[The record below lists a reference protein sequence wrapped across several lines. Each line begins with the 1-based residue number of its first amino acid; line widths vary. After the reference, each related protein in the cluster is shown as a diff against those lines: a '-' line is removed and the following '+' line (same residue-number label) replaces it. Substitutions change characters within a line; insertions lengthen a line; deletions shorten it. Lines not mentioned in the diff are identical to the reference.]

1 MTLYDDKDEI
11 DAYLQPMSEKERA
24 DRLERMVDRLADTV
38 AILRAFVIEGTGLM
52 TDLWNKH
59 LPTREDRYKE
69 IGELLG
75 DYIRR
80 ANVEIY
86 GEKGG
91 RTLRAVDKAGI
102 CRVDRHVFI
111 DGVCAQCGTTS
122 ASLTT
127 NA

>member
-1 MTLYDDKDEI
+1 MKEDEI
-11 DAYLQPMSEKERA
+11 DGYLQPISEKERG
-24 DRLERMVDRLADTV
+24 DRLEAMVDRMADTI

-52 TDLWNKH
+52 SDLWNKH
-59 LPTREDRYKE
+59 LPTREERYDE
-69 IGELLG
+69 IGKLCR
-75 DYIRR
+75 DYIAR
-80 ANVEIY
+80 ANVELY

-111 DGVCAQCGTTS
+111 DGVCAQCGITS